1 MRTYPFRI
9 ILSLLISVIFAS
21 CTDSFSYHNNA
32 NGLDIKFTHRFG
44 SRVIVTIGVDSTQTK
59 IFMEGDF
66 SDFSPLRISIPND
79 DSHDIYILDDNHR
92 IKETEGQ
99 YYNIKIVDEYLVRDS
114 KTIWLDSA
122 QSLSRKNL
130 NVVVYYK
137 DIRFD

>member
-1 MRTYPFRI
+1 MRNFPNKI
-9 ILSLLISVIFAS
+9 IISIIAIIICVS
-21 CTDSFSYHNNA
+21 CNDSFSYHNDA

-79 DSHDIYILDDNHR
+79 DSRDIYILDDNHR

-99 YYNIKIVDEYLVRDS
+99 YYNIKIVDEYLVRDNE
-114 KTIWLDSA
+114 TIWLDSA

-130 NVVVYYK
+130 NVVVYHK